1 MRKSSPL
8 IPQRSKPCLAFLPLP
23 LAQTHLTNSVCSLLP
38 KTSMQWLLRRFV
50 TLAILWHVLL
60 QLMKQQP
67 WKHSTSLRSN
77 TKCSNLC
84 LTQRR
89 ALKMRTNRF
98 TGEASITWLE
108 QTCKSVSSKSLVT
121 ARSSKPR
128 WLPLTESGTW
138 LVFTTGSLNHT
149 LLSPIGTRTAD
160 FNCTH
165 LSKCRITHTGPLP
178 PFWMSQ
184 CIKSM
189 SFAPLLAVVLEEN
202 PTPSLTKCVQ
212 PFLLANLAALFA
224 SPSIAKKS
232 IGSTEAVTQATSKS
246 R

>member
-1 MRKSSPL
+1 M
-8 IPQRSKPCLAFLPLP
+8 I
-23 LAQTHLTNSVCSLLP
+23 
-38 KTSMQWLLRRFV
+38 LLRV
-50 TLAILWHVLL
+50 SL
-60 QLMKQQP
+60 QSMKQLP
-67 WKHSTSLRSN
+67 WKHSTSSRLN
-77 TKCSNLC
+77 TKCLSRFS
-84 LTQRR
+84 TQRK
-89 ALKMRTNRF
+89 ASKMRTNRF

-108 QTCKSVSSKSLVT
+108 RTCKSVSSKSSAT
-121 ARSSKPR
+121 ARSSKLR
-128 WLPLTESGTW
+128 WLPLTGSGTW

-160 FNCTH
+160 FNCIR
-165 LSKCRITHTGPLP
+165 LSKCRIIHTVLLP

-224 SPSIAKKS
+224 SPSIAKKC